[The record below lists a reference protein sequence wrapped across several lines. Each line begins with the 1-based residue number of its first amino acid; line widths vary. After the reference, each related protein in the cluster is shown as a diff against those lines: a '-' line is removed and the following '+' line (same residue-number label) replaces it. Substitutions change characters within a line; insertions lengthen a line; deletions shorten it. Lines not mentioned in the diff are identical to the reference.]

1 MIPTRAMNPT
11 ATKITKTNKQKARE
25 EISRAFLREWG
36 EERARSARGRAKRGE
51 ARAGERSEGK
61 RARSAAAG
69 IAGHDGAASAEVG
82 EESGREKA
90 AKCADST
97 FS

>member
-11 ATKITKTNKQKARE
+11 ATKITKTNKHKARE
-25 EISRAFLREWG
+25 EISRAFLREW
-36 EERARSARGRAKRGE
+36 ERGRG

-82 EESGREKA
+82 KESGREKA

>member
-1 MIPTRAMNPT
+1 MNPT
-11 ATKITKTNKQKARE
+11 ATKITKTNKHKARE
-25 EISRAFLREWG
+25 EISRAFLREW
-36 EERARSARGRAKRGE
+36 EEGGRG

>member
-1 MIPTRAMNPT
+1 MMIPTRAMNPT
-11 ATKITKTNKQKARE
+11 ATKTTKTNKYKARE
-25 EISRAFLREWG
+25 EISRAFFCG
-36 EERARSARGRAKRGE
+36 NGGGGAERARASEARG
-51 ARAGERSEGK
+51 S
-61 RARSAAAG
+61 AAG

>member
-1 MIPTRAMNPT
+1 MNPT
-11 ATKITKTNKQKARE
+11 ATKITKTNKHKARE
-25 EISRAFLREWG
+25 ENFRAFFVG
-36 EERARSARGRAKRGE
+36 EGKGGRG

-90 AKCADST
+90 AECADST

>member
-1 MIPTRAMNPT
+1 MNPT
-11 ATKITKTNKQKARE
+11 ATKITKTNKHKARE
-25 EISRAFLREWG
+25 ENSRAFFCGRG
-36 EERARSARGRAKRGE
+36 EERGRG
-51 ARAGERSEGK
+51 ARAGERSEEK

-69 IAGHDGAASAEVG
+69 IAEHDGAASAEVG